1 MINNLHHF
9 IFNENDDNKVNN
21 FRREIYAAYENNDLA
36 RKIYQFYK
44 ELDDREM
51 VRKILFLKISDEIE
65 SSTGEGA
72 RDSGAYSGETTS
84 TSANN
89 LNDTSEFIQ
98 NSISNFRNQEI
109 KESPVLTQDSTISSL
124 NSISTTPKNTSI
136 NIDDMKT
143 IIFDLLVKLITI
155 NFLVKYNDLPS
166 NKLEKFRTV
175 VDNYEVISPE
185 KAVIRKSSG
194 KRMIL
199 DSESQISGNHTL
211 SNSAR
216 GSRADS
222 RMSGVSTVK
231 NVTKNCSKVISK
243 SISRIEEDGEELKQA
258 ISLQSLLDLDF
269 DEWLFQS
276 YGYHYHCFT
285 QIMFLVNN

>member
-1 MINNLHHF
+1 MHHF

-269 DEWLFQS
+269 DE
-276 YGYHYHCFT
+276 
-285 QIMFLVNN
+285 